1 MSYIHTKKAN
11 ADKIQ
16 ALLTELERLQG
27 FMMDSG
33 RGAYMSAALG
43 PKVESACALGREA
56 QIALDELKDQTG
68 IE

>member
-1 MSYIHTKKAN
+1 MMSKYVHTKEAN

-16 ALLTELERLQG
+16 ALLTELARIADCH
-27 FMMDSG
+27 MST
-33 RGAYMSAALG
+33 APYMSVALG
-43 PKVESACALGREA
+43 PKVESLAALGREA